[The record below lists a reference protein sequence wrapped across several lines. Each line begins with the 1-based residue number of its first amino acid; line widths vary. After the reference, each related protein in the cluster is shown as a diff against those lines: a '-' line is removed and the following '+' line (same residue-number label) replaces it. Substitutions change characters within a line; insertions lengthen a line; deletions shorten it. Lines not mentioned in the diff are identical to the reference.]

1 MKTDYIDRETQV
13 EPLIERVIDFDALE
27 KINQAVLQ
35 AENDPLVSEDVK
47 KIRVF
52 ESQAQ
57 EMSESE
63 HAMDKRSVIDMAGL
77 VEEQESSL
85 IYHETRI

>member
-1 MKTDYIDRETQV
+1 M
-13 EPLIERVIDFDALE
+13 LERVIDFDALE
-27 KINQAVLQ
+27 KINHAVLQ

-52 ESQAQ
+52 ENQAQ

-63 HAMDKRSVIDMAGL
+63 HAIDKRIDMAGL